1 MAKGQ
6 EGKWVVPNPQI
17 PRSFG
22 LVNIILGAFLL
33 LGALGFGAWYLY
45 TPIFMKQLQTQ
56 VKAEQDREKADQD
69 TKIAELRK
77 QEAEAKTA
85 EEKKSL
91 AEERKDL
98 ELEKNVTGPIV
109 DLPNM
114 NVMADKRIAVYTAIE
129 VSAAVIL
136 NVLMI
141 VSGAALM
148 GLTEWGRRLA
158 TLVAELKIVRWIA
171 MTIAQLVLV
180 LPATLEMTQKAMAQ
194 AEAQIKTQPGG
205 AGMPALN
212 PLLQVGMIFTAAWMV
227 FAAVLACIYPALAWW
242 YLTRPAARAACM
254 KLPAKPETG
263 PNWQTTA

>member
-1 MAKGQ
+1 M
-6 EGKWVVPNPQI
+6 
-17 PRSFG
+17 
-22 LVNIILGAFLL
+22 
-33 LGALGFGAWYLY
+33 
-45 TPIFMKQLQTQ
+45 QTQ

-69 TKIAELRK
+69 TKIAELKK
-77 QEAEAKTA
+77 QEAEAKTP

-98 ELEKNVTGPIV
+98 ELEKKVTGPIV
-109 DLPNM
+109 EFPNM

-136 NVLMI
+136 NLLMI
-141 VSGAALM
+141 VSGAASWAWWNGGAVWRPWSLSS
-148 GLTEWGRRLA
+148 RSCA
-158 TLVAELKIVRWIA
+158 WIA
-171 MTIAQLVLV
+171 MTIAKWFLAA
-180 LPATLEMTQKAMAQ
+180 ATLEMTQKAMAQ

-242 YLTRPAARAACM
+242 YLTRPAARA
-254 KLPAKPETG
+254 PV
-263 PNWQTTA
+263 